1 MNTEIYEC
9 KFRPVPLSE
18 YIVSSQ
24 KLMLAQT
31 QEKVLDLK
39 EVVSGEKKPLIASDR
54 DQIGLLTSVYLRK
67 KKAVLIFCPSKNQCE
82 EVAKRLCS

>member
-1 MNTEIYEC
+1 MSATMSGLDKLEKWLNTEIYEC

-31 QEKVLDLK
+31 QEKILDLK
-39 EVVSGEKKPLIASDR
+39 EVVSGEKKPLIPSDR
-54 DQIGLLTSVYLRK
+54 D
-67 KKAVLIFCPSKNQCE
+67 
-82 EVAKRLCS
+82 